1 MVTIS
6 SRSAPSSPV
15 QESSVP
21 ATSIEEESPN
31 IFYPKPTNV
40 GAALAQINEG
50 KIGQAP
56 EAPVFN
62 DNWTSDA
69 HMDRLVP
76 SQYPE
81 IKPLVPTKESQD
93 FKDKIVVGD
102 LESLITPDGKNIVY
116 MAAWYNGTT
125 HKIFNISQWGYNTNT
140 MLEQFWIDLI
150 NNNLGKSCYFH
161 NFGGYDAILSLP
173 SLLRIPPY
181 KFYPIMKDGE
191 IISIKVTNNGI

>member
-6 SRSAPSSPV
+6 SSSAPSSPV

-56 EAPVFN
+56 VFN

-81 IKPLVPTKESQD
+81 IKPLVPT
-93 FKDKIVVGD
+93 
-102 LESLITPDGKNIVY
+102 
-116 MAAWYNGTT
+116 
-125 HKIFNISQWGYNTNT
+125 
-140 MLEQFWIDLI
+140 
-150 NNNLGKSCYFH
+150 
-161 NFGGYDAILSLP
+161 
-173 SLLRIPPY
+173 
-181 KFYPIMKDGE
+181 
-191 IISIKVTNNGI
+191 